1 MSVRDGDL
9 PGDERIRARATSDG
23 ARIVAGS
30 LGLALVLAAG
40 FFLVT
45 DEVTDS
51 DRSPGALAP
60 LIPAVAPGTTTA
72 GTRPVPAIATTLA
85 PAPGVA
91 PAESPAADPGRAD
104 AGRADA
110 GRADAA
116 RPASARPGGQGRT
129 AGAVEPQPLAA
140 AGGPV
145 DAGAVSS
152 STLTTA
158 EGSIRVT
165 TAKADLAERS
175 DLLLAADGGDGRC
188 TRNLRIGAPD
198 ARVVPDMLLCWRTSA
213 TRSVITLATA
223 TRGRPSE
230 MASLAV
236 LDREWARL
244 D

>member
-30 LGLALVLAAG
+30 IGLALVLAAG

-60 LIPAVAPGTTTA
+60 LIPAVAPGVTTA
-72 GTRPVPAIATTLA
+72 GDGTRPVPAIATSASSA
-85 PAPGVA
+85 PAVPGV
-91 PAESPAADPGRAD
+91 
-104 AGRADA
+104 
-110 GRADAA
+110 
-116 RPASARPGGQGRT
+116 QGRK
-129 AGAVEPQPLAA
+129 AGTERAEPRPLAA
-140 AGGPV
+140 AGGPL
-145 DAGAVSS
+145 AAVST
-152 STLTTA
+152 STRTTA

-165 TAKADLAERS
+165 AAKADLAGRG

-188 TRNLRIGAPD
+188 TRNLRIGEAS
-198 ARVVPDMLLCWRTSA
+198 ARVVPTMLLCWRTSA

-223 TRGRPSE
+223 TRGRPSAT
-230 MASLAV
+230 ASLAV